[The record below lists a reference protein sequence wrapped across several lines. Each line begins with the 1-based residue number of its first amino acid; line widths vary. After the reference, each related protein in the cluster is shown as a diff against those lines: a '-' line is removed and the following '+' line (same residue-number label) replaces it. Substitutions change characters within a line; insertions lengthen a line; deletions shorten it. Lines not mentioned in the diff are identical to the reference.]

1 MKQRF
6 GPRRIRGA
14 LMNGMAKW
22 RRFRRA
28 FGGGYSNICLE
39 TVGVSGTVIGFHTG
53 LGIGTVNPT
62 HTADGTL
69 FYGCTWDYPAVTG
82 KFLIQW
88 GDAGDEQLT
97 DVSRILMKSK
107 NGVEVGIAIW
117 NDTDKAYVF
126 TNLENAQ
133 QLNDAYDA
141 NEIEPFCFS
150 MLVLP
155 SPFIRI
161 TYNQLLRGA

>member
-1 MKQRF
+1 
-6 GPRRIRGA
+6 
-14 LMNGMAKW
+14 MNLNIDLHLGSPIGMA
-22 RRFRRA
+22 
-28 FGGGYSNICLE
+28 GGGGSTNICLE
-39 TVGVSGTVIGFHTG
+39 TVGVSGTVIGYHVGLAIGSANPDHTED
-53 LGIGTVNPT
+53 V
-62 HTADGTL
+62 TL

-82 KFLIQW
+82 KFSLQW

-97 DVSRILMKSK
+97 DVDRILMKSK
-107 NGVEVGIAIW
+107 TGAEVGIAIW

-133 QLNDAYDA
+133 QLNTAYD
-141 NEIEPFCFS
+141 EGELDPFCFS

-161 TYNQLLRGA
+161 TYNQLLRNA